1 MWDRDETLAPTC
13 IMPSRGWL
21 LLTTRS
27 PPSPVPRPYTDG
39 WMAFRELLRKL
50 IMIKTS
56 EFIFSCEVL
65 LNIKDI
71 YLTWWF
77 AREGQIFSILAW
89 QLRDIFLPFSIYIIW
104 QYYLLFSFHRSDTIL
119 WVLQSLR
126 LKQLP
131 TIFTTFVECWCEHGY
146 LSWIED
152 WSIPIV
158 QLS

>member
-56 EFIFSCEVL
+56 EFLFSCEVL
-65 LNIKDI
+65 LNNKDI

-104 QYYLLFSFHRSDTIL
+104 QYYSLFSFHRSDTIY
-119 WVLQSLR
+119 
-126 LKQLP
+126 
-131 TIFTTFVECWCEHGY
+131 ECCKAWG
-146 LSWIED
+146 
-152 WSIPIV
+152 WSNF
-158 QLS
+158 QLSLQRLSSVGVNMDIFLELKIEVFQ